1 MRPGLGGQTPAI
13 ALSSSI
19 KLEESQAAFAY
30 GFQQFLLKPIDL
42 DDLVDAQ
49 GKRILLSK
57 DFSQIIII
65 PACFEALGLH
75 SPLGSLLLAQ

>member
-1 MRPGLGGQTPAI
+1 MRPGLGGQAPAI

-42 DDLVDAQ
+42 DDLVDAIIALL
-49 GKRILLSK
+49 KRSNAEESI
-57 DFSQIIII
+57 
-65 PACFEALGLH
+65 
-75 SPLGSLLLAQ
+75 SPLSSLGC

>member
-42 DDLVDAQ
+42 DDLVDAIIALL
-49 GKRILLSK
+49 KRSNAEESI
-57 DFSQIIII
+57 
-65 PACFEALGLH
+65 
-75 SPLGSLLLAQ
+75 SPLSSLGR